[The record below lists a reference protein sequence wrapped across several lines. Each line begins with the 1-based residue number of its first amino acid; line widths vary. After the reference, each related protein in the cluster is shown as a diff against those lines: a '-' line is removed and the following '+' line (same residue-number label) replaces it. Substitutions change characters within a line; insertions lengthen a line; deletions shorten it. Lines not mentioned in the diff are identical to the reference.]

1 MNGYATKI
9 FNPSLRLTGLA
20 LASYLLWNGAQHI
33 APGIEPW
40 ISESIKE
47 FTGKDIFQNGWTE
60 KKRQK
65 DPVGYLEFAKMKLAR
80 QKNEVQKQAA
90 EIGLELN
97 KLKKIAHQQ
106 EDENQ
111 STWAYLQEGKKLY
124 QDAVHNGGQEQSI
137 QFAGRTYS
145 TLPVFKEQIKL
156 LFEEYQGQNKQ
167 MTQIAKIERKLTDRY
182 YQLTLQAGKIK
193 LAHGLIGPQ
202 IAITKASKIS
212 ADFDTIAESTWK
224 ILSDTD
230 KVLRKPVIGTTT
242 ELKKTDP
249 SAKQVEVSSKAFE
262 DFLTME

>member
-1 MNGYATKI
+1 MKNYATKI

-20 LASYLLWNGAQHI
+20 LASFLAWNGAQHI
-33 APGIEPW
+33 APGIGPW

-47 FTGKDIFQNGWTE
+47 FTGKDIFQSGWTE
-60 KKRQK
+60 EKRQK
-65 DPVGYLEFAKMKLAR
+65 DPVGYLEFAKMKLAL
-80 QKNEVQKQAA
+80 QQNEVQKQAA

-97 KLKKIAHQQ
+97 KLEALAHQQ
-106 EDENQ
+106 KHENQ
-111 STWAYLQEGKKLY
+111 ATWAYLQEAKKLY
-124 QDAVHNGGQEQSI
+124 HDAVYNGQDQSI
-137 QFAGRTYS
+137 QFAGRAYS

-156 LFEEYQGQNKQ
+156 LFEEYQGQNTQ
-167 MTQIAKIERKLTDRY
+167 MKQIAKIERKLTDRY

-202 IAITKASKIS
+202 IAISKASKIS